1 MTGNGRAQ
9 FCTFFVDGLCF
20 GVDVLAVQEVLRFQD
35 LTPVPLAQ
43 PTVRGLINLRGQIVV
58 AIDMRRRLDRPSEE
72 TGAPPMNVVVCTDE
86 GVVSF
91 LVDEIGDVL
100 EVDAEAFET
109 PPETIDDSV
118 RALITGVYKLPDRLM
133 MVLDTE
139 HVADLDSAA

>member
-1 MTGNGRAQ
+1 MSAAGRTQ

-20 GVDVLAVQEVLRFQD
+20 GVDVLAVQEVLRFQE

-58 AIDMRRRLDRPSEE
+58 AIDMRRRLERPPTTQS
-72 TGAPPMNVVVCTDE
+72 APPMNVVVCTEE

-100 EVDAEAFET
+100 EVDPEAFEA
-109 PPETIDDSV
+109 PPETIDDGV
-118 RALITGVYKLPDRLM
+118 RELITGVYKLSDRLM
-133 MVLDTE
+133 MVLDTD
-139 HVADLDSAA
+139 HVADLESAA